1 MIEDCIFCNLPED
14 RIIKSYDQFNII
26 RDLYP
31 VTYLHSLVIPKRHV
45 ENYFD
50 LYDEELCELNFILKD
65 LKLDLEKIDKK
76 ISGFNIGI
84 NIGKDAGQTIFHCH
98 IHVIPRRR
106 GDVDEPR
113 GGVRGVIS
121 SKQSY

>member
-1 MIEDCIFCNLPED
+1 MKSCIFCNLPEE
-14 RIIKSYDQFNII
+14 RIIKSYELFNII

-45 ENYFD
+45 ESYFD
-50 LYDEELCELNFILKD
+50 LYDEELKELSIVLKE
-65 LKLDLEKIDKK
+65 LKIDLEKTDDK

-98 IHVIPRRR
+98 IHVIPRREN
-106 GDVDEPR
+106 DTNNPT
-113 GGVRGVIS
+113 GGVRGVIPE
-121 SKQSY
+121 KKIY

>member
-50 LYDEELCELNFILKD
+50 LYQEELYELNFVLKE
-65 LKLDLEKIDKK
+65 LKFDLEKIDKK

-106 GDVDEPR
+106 GDVEKPR
-113 GGVRGVIS
+113 GGVRGVIAN
-121 SKQSY
+121 KQNY

>member
-1 MIEDCIFCNLPED
+1 MKSCIFCNLPEE
-14 RIIKSYDQFNII
+14 RIIKSYELFNII

-45 ENYFD
+45 ESYFD
-50 LYDEELCELNFILKD
+50 LYDEELKELSIVLKE
-65 LKLDLEKIDKK
+65 LKVDLEKTDDK

-98 IHVIPRRR
+98 IHVIPRREN
-106 GDVDEPR
+106 DTNNPT
-113 GGVRGVIS
+113 GGVRGVIPE
-121 SKQSY
+121 KKIY

>member
-50 LYDEELCELNFILKD
+50 LYQEELYELNFVLKE
-65 LKLDLEKIDKK
+65 LKFDLEKIDKK

>member
-50 LYDEELCELNFILKD
+50 LYQEELYELNFVLKE
-65 LKLDLEKIDKK
+65 LKFDLEKIDKK

-98 IHVIPRRR
+98 VHVIPRRR
-106 GDVDEPR
+106 GDVEEPR
-113 GGVRGVIS
+113 GGVRGVIAN
-121 SKQSY
+121 KQNY

>member
-1 MIEDCIFCNLPED
+1 MKSCIFCNLPEE
-14 RIIKSYDQFNII
+14 RIIKSYELFNII

-45 ENYFD
+45 ESYFD
-50 LYDEELCELNFILKD
+50 LYDEELKELSIVLKE
-65 LKLDLEKIDKK
+65 LKVDLEKTDDK

-98 IHVIPRRR
+98 IHVIPRRKN
-106 GDVDEPR
+106 DTNNPT
-113 GGVRGVIS
+113 GGVRGVIPE
-121 SKQSY
+121 KKIY

>member
-50 LYDEELCELNFILKD
+50 LYQEELYELNFVLKE
-65 LKLDLEKIDKK
+65 LKFDLEKIDKK

-106 GDVDEPR
+106 GDVEEPR
-113 GGVRGVIS
+113 GGVRGVIAN
-121 SKQSY
+121 KQNY

>member
-14 RIIKSYDQFNII
+14 RIIKSYNQFNII

-50 LYDEELCELNFILKD
+50 LYQEELYELNFVLKE
-65 LKLDLEKIDKK
+65 LKFDLEKIDKK

-106 GDVDEPR
+106 GDVEEPR
-113 GGVRGVIS
+113 GGVRGVIAN
-121 SKQSY
+121 KQNY

>member
-50 LYDEELCELNFILKD
+50 LYQEELYELNFVLKE
-65 LKLDLEKIDKK
+65 LKFDLEKIDKK

-106 GDVDEPR
+106 GDVEEPS
-113 GGVRGVIS
+113 GGVRGVIAN
-121 SKQSY
+121 KQNY

>member
-14 RIIKSYDQFNII
+14 RIIKSYNQFNII

-50 LYDEELCELNFILKD
+50 LYQEELYELNFVLKE
-65 LKLDLEKIDKK
+65 LKFDLEKIDKK

>member
-1 MIEDCIFCNLPED
+1 MLYDCN
-14 RIIKSYDQFNII
+14 YDQFNII

-50 LYDEELCELNFILKD
+50 LYQEELYELNFVLKE
-65 LKLDLEKIDKK
+65 LKFDLEKIDKK

-106 GDVDEPR
+106 GDVEEPR
-113 GGVRGVIS
+113 GGVRGVIAN
-121 SKQSY
+121 KQNY

>member
-1 MIEDCIFCNLPED
+1 MKSCIFCNLPEE
-14 RIIKSYDQFNII
+14 RIIKSYELFNII

-45 ENYFD
+45 ESYFD
-50 LYDEELCELNFILKD
+50 LYDKELKELSIVLKE
-65 LKLDLEKIDKK
+65 LKVDLEKTDDK

-98 IHVIPRRR
+98 IHVIPRREN
-106 GDVDEPR
+106 DTNNPT
-113 GGVRGVIS
+113 GGVRGVIPE
-121 SKQSY
+121 KKIY

>member
-50 LYDEELCELNFILKD
+50 LYQEELYELHFVLKE
-65 LKLDLEKIDKK
+65 LKFDLEKIDKK

-106 GDVDEPR
+106 GDVEEPR
-113 GGVRGVIS
+113 GGVRGVIAN
-121 SKQSY
+121 KQNY

>member
-31 VTYLHSLVIPKRHV
+31 VTHLHSLVIPKRHV

-50 LYDEELCELNFILKD
+50 LYQEELYELNFVLKE
-65 LKLDLEKIDKK
+65 LKFDLEKIDKK

-106 GDVDEPR
+106 GDVEKPR
-113 GGVRGVIS
+113 GGVRGVIAN
-121 SKQSY
+121 KQNY

>member
-14 RIIKSYDQFNII
+14 RIIKSYNKFNII

-50 LYDEELCELNFILKD
+50 LYEEEFYELNFVLKE
-65 LKLDLEKIDKK
+65 LKFDLEKIDKK

>member
-26 RDLYP
+26 RDLYT

-50 LYDEELCELNFILKD
+50 LYQEELYELNFVLKE
-65 LKLDLEKIDKK
+65 LKFDLEKIDKK

>member
-14 RIIKSYDQFNII
+14 RIIKSYNQFNII

-50 LYDEELCELNFILKD
+50 LYQEELHELNFVLKE
-65 LKLDLEKIDKK
+65 LKFDLEKIDKK

>member
-50 LYDEELCELNFILKD
+50 LYQEELYELNFVLKE
-65 LKLDLEKIDKK
+65 LKFDLEKIDKK

-84 NIGKDAGQTIFHCH
+84 NIGRDAGQTIFHCH

-106 GDVDEPR
+106 GDVEEPR
-113 GGVRGVIS
+113 GGVRGVIAN
-121 SKQSY
+121 KQNY

>member
-14 RIIKSYDQFNII
+14 RIIKSYNKFNII

-50 LYDEELCELNFILKD
+50 LYEEEFYELNFVLKE
-65 LKLDLEKIDKK
+65 LKFDLEKIDKK

-106 GDVDEPR
+106 GDVEEPR
-113 GGVRGVIS
+113 GGVRGVIAN
-121 SKQSY
+121 KQNY

>member
-1 MIEDCIFCNLPED
+1 LKSCIFCNLPEE
-14 RIIKSYDQFNII
+14 RIIKSYELFNII

-45 ENYFD
+45 ESYFD
-50 LYDEELCELNFILKD
+50 LYDKELKELSIVLKE
-65 LKLDLEKIDKK
+65 LKVDLEKTDDK

-98 IHVIPRRR
+98 IHVIPRREN
-106 GDVDEPR
+106 DTNNPT
-113 GGVRGVIS
+113 GGVRGVIPE
-121 SKQSY
+121 KKIY

>member
-1 MIEDCIFCNLPED
+1 MKSCIFCNLPEE
-14 RIIKSYDQFNII
+14 RIIKSYELFNII

-45 ENYFD
+45 ESYFD
-50 LYDEELCELNFILKD
+50 LYDEELKELSIVLKE
-65 LKLDLEKIDKK
+65 LKVDLEKTDDK

-98 IHVIPRRR
+98 IHIIPRREN
-106 GDVDEPR
+106 DTNNPT
-113 GGVRGVIS
+113 GGVRGVIPE
-121 SKQSY
+121 KKIY

>member
-1 MIEDCIFCNLPED
+1 MIEDCVFCNLPED
-14 RIIKSYDQFNII
+14 RIIKSYNKFNII

-31 VTYLHSLVIPKRHV
+31 VTHLHSLVIPKRHV

-98 IHVIPRRR
+98 IHVIPRRK
-106 GDVDEPR
+106 GDVEKPR

-121 SKQSY
+121 TKQNY

>member
-98 IHVIPRRR
+98 VHVIPRRR
-106 GDVDEPR
+106 GDVEERQPSITFENANR
-113 GGVRGVIS
+113 
-121 SKQSY
+121 

>member
-1 MIEDCIFCNLPED
+1 MKACIFCNLPKE
-14 RIIKSYDQFNII
+14 RIIKSYELFNII

-45 ENYFD
+45 ESYFD
-50 LYDEELCELNFILKD
+50 LYDEELQELSIVLKE
-65 LKLDLEKIDKK
+65 LKVDLEKTDDK

-98 IHVIPRRR
+98 IHVIPRREN
-106 GDVDEPR
+106 DTDNPT
-113 GGVRGVIS
+113 GGVRGVIPE
-121 SKQSY
+121 KKIY

>member
-14 RIIKSYDQFNII
+14 RIIKSYNKFNII

-50 LYDEELCELNFILKD
+50 LYQEEFYELNFVLKE
-65 LKLDLEKIDKK
+65 LKFDLEKIDKK

>member
-1 MIEDCIFCNLPED
+1 MIEDCIFCNLSED
-14 RIIKSYDQFNII
+14 RIIKSYNKFNII

-50 LYDEELCELNFILKD
+50 LYEEEFYELNFVLKE
-65 LKLDLEKIDKK
+65 LKFDLEKIDKK

>member
-14 RIIKSYDQFNII
+14 RIIKSYNQFNII

-50 LYDEELCELNFILKD
+50 LYQEELYELNFVLKE
-65 LKLDLEKIDKK
+65 LKFDLEKIDKK

-98 IHVIPRRR
+98 IHVIPRRS
-106 GDVDEPR
+106 GDVEEPR
-113 GGVRGVIS
+113 GGVRGVIAN
-121 SKQSY
+121 KQNY

>member
-1 MIEDCIFCNLPED
+1 LKSCIFCNLPEE
-14 RIIKSYDQFNII
+14 RIIKSYELFNII

-45 ENYFD
+45 ESYFD
-50 LYDEELCELNFILKD
+50 LYDEELKELSIVLKE
-65 LKLDLEKIDKK
+65 LKVDLEKTDHK

-98 IHVIPRRR
+98 IHVIPRREN
-106 GDVDEPR
+106 DTNNPT
-113 GGVRGVIS
+113 GGVRGVIPE
-121 SKQSY
+121 KKIY